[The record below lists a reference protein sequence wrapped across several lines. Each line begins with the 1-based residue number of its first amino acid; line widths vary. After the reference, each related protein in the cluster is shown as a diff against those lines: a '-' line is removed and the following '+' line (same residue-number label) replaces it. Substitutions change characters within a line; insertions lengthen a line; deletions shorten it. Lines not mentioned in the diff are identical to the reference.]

1 MPSFGYFLHALY
13 SCICRTSLH
22 NRKYEGHNAVF
33 SVQWTWAAS
42 ACSMETFY
50 VKEQL
55 ASPRLVDH
63 VDNILLSHFSF
74 KTGKFIK
81 YASL

>member
-1 MPSFGYFLHALY
+1 
-13 SCICRTSLH
+13 
-22 NRKYEGHNAVF
+22 
-33 SVQWTWAAS
+33 
-42 ACSMETFY
+42 